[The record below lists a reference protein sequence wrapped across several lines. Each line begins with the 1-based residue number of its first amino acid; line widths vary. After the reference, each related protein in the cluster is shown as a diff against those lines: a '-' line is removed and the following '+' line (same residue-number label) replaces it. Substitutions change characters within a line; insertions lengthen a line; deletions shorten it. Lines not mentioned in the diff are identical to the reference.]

1 MLKWIFYSCNKKAL
15 GKGVHGSVRLCWPFP
30 GQDPCPQQQFCSHP
44 CPAREGRGQGHSAG
58 AAAAKGSSFTQSSL
72 PKLFTWWLSSAASL
86 LLFSPLPSPFPTV
99 HLVMSCHVMSCH
111 IILPPAS
118 YKKCKSLISLRCPL
132 CITSTFLI
140 RHSAS
145 WAPQAC
151 SGADL
156 PWHSQQLLCLDTC
169 FQVKALTGR
178 AGVPAVVLLGFLVTV
193 YEISAVYKLF
203 LSNIIIFSV
212 V

>member
-1 MLKWIFYSCNKKAL
+1 MSGSAGPSLVRTRAPSSSSALIPAQL
-15 GKGVHGSVRLCWPFP
+15 GK
-30 GQDPCPQQQFCSHP
+30 
-44 CPAREGRGQGHSAG
+44 AG
-58 AAAAKGSSFTQSSL
+58 DRVTVLLLLLQRAAQSFTQSSL
-72 PKLFTWWLSSAASL
+72 SKLFTWWLSSAASL

-169 FQVKALTGR
+169 FQVKALTGW